1 MLWDITRCNMPG
13 CRQLV
18 LLPSVTEAALVGEWC
33 KLGTAAESW
42 CELLE
47 EQPALLLLTVG
58 TSAAILT
65 VRGLHT
71 RGTG

>member
-1 MLWDITRCNMPG
+1 M
-13 CRQLV
+13 

-33 KLGTAAESW
+33 ELGTAAESW
-42 CELLE
+42 CKLLE

-58 TSAAILT
+58 TSAAILI

>member
-1 MLWDITRCNMPG
+1 M
-13 CRQLV
+13 

-33 KLGTAAESW
+33 ELGTAAESW

-71 RGTG
+71 CGTG